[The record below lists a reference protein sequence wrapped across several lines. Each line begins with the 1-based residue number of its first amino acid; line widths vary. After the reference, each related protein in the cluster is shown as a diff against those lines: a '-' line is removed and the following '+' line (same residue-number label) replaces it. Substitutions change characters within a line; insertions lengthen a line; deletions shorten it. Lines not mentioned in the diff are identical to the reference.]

1 MPLFSIWWPPTLS
14 FSRFHVFD
22 PILENLGDRYLD
34 LPYQQQTQASPL
46 LLQRL
51 FNHTHRTPT
60 FSGIHSKKKE
70 RKDLRLK
77 DWKKKN
83 TVYLQK
89 ENKEDQEH
97 FQARRR
103 EAEFTVFEGSRSL
116 TGFFSYSERRW
127 RRMNK
132 RSISLWQ
139 GNPVNSEFLT
149 RFSSGNSGSG
159 KSYLLWPQ

>member
-1 MPLFSIWWPPTLS
+1 MMNP
-14 FSRFHVFD
+14 D

-77 DWKKKN
+77 DWKN
-83 TVYLQK
+83 HPTIYLQK
-89 ENKEDQEH
+89 ENKEDQE
-97 FQARRR
+97 QTEKR
-103 EAEFTVFEGSRSL
+103 ETEGEKPSL
-116 TGFFSYSERRW
+116 Q
-127 RRMNK
+127 
-132 RSISLWQ
+132 SLKVPGAW
-139 GNPVNSEFLT
+139 PDSFLT
-149 RFSSGNSGSG
+149 VKEGEGEWIKGVFHFDREI
-159 KSYLLWPQ
+159 Q